1 MKIQILPKFDILH
14 GLGRQWQNPAIEQ
27 LDQALGASEETAIT
41 EEDSVQSVQTVHS
54 WRPEGSRKYGERGND
69 SDSKDLM
76 HLKLVFDD
84 EEKLFNEEYRD
95 RKS

>member
-1 MKIQILPKFDILH
+1 M
-14 GLGRQWQNPAIEQ
+14 
-27 LDQALGASEETAIT
+27 DQALGASEETAIT
-41 EEDSVQSVQTVHS
+41 EEDSIHSVQTVHS

-76 HLKLVFDD
+76 HLKLVFAD

-95 RKS
+95 RKSQLESGSETCKDFERSVIQNTVIH